1 MFLQKI
7 LNLIDS
13 SLLRHKYEMHSK
25 YSLDIDSEIDFKL
38 AEVMLDYES

>member
-13 SLLRHKYEMHSK
+13 RLIIHKYEMHSK

-38 AEVMLDYES
+38 AEVLLDYES